1 MSKINKKKAN
11 KVRTNLI
18 LLIAKEQQVQKKK
31 NKEKNLMM
39 INGKTSLEIDKLY
52 STNSFEITMHQLIN
66 GGKNL
71 CVSQNSSSKI
81 KPRPSLSLKNQSTTF
96 ALLEVNNSTNL
107 NSSKEIDSIK
117 LQYKKKISENKLKL
131 RSYNELTK
139 KNINFNKEKEKKKEL
154 QKKSIRH
161 LRKLASFYKNYLLCE
176 KKKKFKKQKTV
187 SIQFQIYEDNIHK
200 NCISSKGIVKITK
213 PSYFAKNAFQRNP
226 EKKKTDNP
234 KVKFVT
240 DIIDF
245 QNNDSDKETNFH
257 SSVKQDKKELTDD
270 DDEGIIF
277 SSCNN
282 DIEQNNVMV

>member
-11 KVRTNLI
+11 KTRTNLI
-18 LLIAKEQQVQKKK
+18 ILIAKEKQLEKKK
-31 NKEKNLMM
+31 YKEKNVMM
-39 INGKTSLEIDKLY
+39 INGKSSLEIDALY
-52 STNSFEITMHQLIN
+52 STNSFEITMHQRIN
-66 GGKNL
+66 GGRNL

-81 KPRPSLSLKNQSTTF
+81 KPRTSLSLKNQKSN
-96 ALLEVNNSTNL
+96 LNLSEGNNSTNI
-107 NSSKEIDSIK
+107 NSSKDIDSII
-117 LQYKKKISENKLKL
+117 LQSKKKISENKLKL

-154 QKKSIRH
+154 QKKSIRI
-161 LRKLASFYKNYLLCE
+161 LRKLANDYKNYLLCE

-200 NCISSKGIVKITK
+200 NCISSKGIVKVSK
-213 PSYFAKNAFQRNP
+213 PSFFAKNAFQRNP

-240 DIIDF
+240 DIIDI

-277 SSCNN
+277 SYCNN
-282 DIEQNNVMV
+282 DVE